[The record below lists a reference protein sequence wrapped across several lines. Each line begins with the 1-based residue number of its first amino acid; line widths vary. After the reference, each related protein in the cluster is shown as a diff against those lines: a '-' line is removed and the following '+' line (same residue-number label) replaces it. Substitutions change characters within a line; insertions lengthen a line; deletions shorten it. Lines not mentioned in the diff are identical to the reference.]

1 MGLMN
6 SSSPSPVEDEEQKK
20 LELSQAIP
28 RQSRG
33 VKEYSLMRVGM
44 KEEEK
49 GKEDRP
55 GAS

>member
-6 SSSPSPVEDEEQKK
+6 SSSPSPVEGEEQKK